1 MISRTSLATKRCVA
15 IRIGLGSLLLIAAV
29 ATEAVAADP
38 SAAVLP
44 AVEILIVGG
53 IAQPQGDL
61 AADFQEQ
68 QIGFQAGTGYTVGFK
83 FRWFLNRDV
92 CVSPGFSFTDFG
104 NYEVDDPELGLFSVE
119 TAVIRYMIDLQW
131 IYGRGRRGLRPL
143 LSVGAGFCRDRYG
156 VSIESPF
163 EEYSESV
170 NALGID
176 LGAGLRLNTF

>member
-38 SAAVLP
+38 SAVDPSAAVPP

-104 NYEVDDPELGLFSVE
+104 NYEVDDPELGLF
-119 TAVIRYMIDLQW
+119 
-131 IYGRGRRGLRPL
+131 
-143 LSVGAGFCRDRYG
+143 
-156 VSIESPF
+156 
-163 EEYSESV
+163 
-170 NALGID
+170 
-176 LGAGLRLNTF
+176 